1 MKLIRLSLAFIF
13 NIVILSAIIYF
24 SWNWAISDIFNLS
37 KITFL
42 QAVAIRFVLRFFANV
57 INPKNIYEDKV
68 SYNDEINK
76 DNFETSINWLHEKL
90 DYYIKE
96 TENVIKLSL
105 IYFLYCFFVL
115 LFIHSLMK

>member
-1 MKLIRLSLAFIF
+1 MKLIRLSLALIF

-76 DNFETSINWLHEKL
+76 DNLHEKL

>member
-105 IYFLYCFFVL
+105 IYFLYCFFIIGL
-115 LFIHSLMK
+115 L

>member
-1 MKLIRLSLAFIF
+1 MKLIRLSLALIF

-57 INPKNIYEDKV
+57 IAGEVPLVDV